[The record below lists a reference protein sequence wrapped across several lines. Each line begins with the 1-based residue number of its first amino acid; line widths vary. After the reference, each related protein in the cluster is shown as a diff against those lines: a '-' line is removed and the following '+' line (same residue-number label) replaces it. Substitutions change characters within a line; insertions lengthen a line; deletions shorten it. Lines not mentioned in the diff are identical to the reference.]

1 MLDTRLHNIELGYLN
16 RCPCIMDSQSQ
27 LTASCRLSGY
37 LFLNLAFICM
47 DVLSLR
53 NLLIG
58 DPSLSAYTWT
68 QKVST
73 PSRLQLEG
81 GQGPATVEGVYARR
95 ALFLLVLRGSI
106 LHWDTQWNRQDPVV
120 TFWPTLLM
128 PAQSFCLSKLQSK
141 SKPGMDSNVLRLLS
155 SCHC

>member
-1 MLDTRLHNIELGYLN
+1 
-16 RCPCIMDSQSQ
+16 MDSQSQ
-27 LTASCRLSGY
+27 LTASFRLSGY

-68 QKVST
+68 QKAST

-81 GQGPATVEGVYARR
+81 GQGPATVEGVCAR
-95 ALFLLVLRGSI
+95 
-106 LHWDTQWNRQDPVV
+106 
-120 TFWPTLLM
+120 
-128 PAQSFCLSKLQSK
+128 
-141 SKPGMDSNVLRLLS
+141 
-155 SCHC
+155 